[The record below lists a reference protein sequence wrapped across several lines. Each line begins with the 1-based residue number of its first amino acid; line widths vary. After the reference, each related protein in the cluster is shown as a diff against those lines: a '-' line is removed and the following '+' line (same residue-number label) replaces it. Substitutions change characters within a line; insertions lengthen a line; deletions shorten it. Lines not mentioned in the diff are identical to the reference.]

1 LICIHPEMTYGAAC
15 LLAHELGKNLITV
28 PAKVKHKYISY
39 LGDWNANFETTQT
52 VDIRNPSNLLPA
64 A

>member
-1 LICIHPEMTYGAAC
+1 
-15 LLAHELGKNLITV
+15 LITV